1 MNEKLFY
8 PDGKSLHK
16 VVVGQS
22 GSGKS
27 VFLEESA
34 KSFLKQNKSDTF
46 RMVYFSPKQ
55 EGFIDLLKKDKKK
68 NVLGLV
74 GSVDGMLKSLEKNR
88 LTVFYPDTYEL
99 ENTMDETIDGLFDF
113 KDANPNFKCTLI
125 IDDSQV
131 FLSARKQASEA
142 FRRIALLGRS
152 RELNVIFVS
161 HAIVLNKTLE
171 GQVESLIFFTLPA
184 KAHYKQAEERYG
196 FNPEPYVEQLKTIP
210 YSFVY
215 FDVRTAQASMMN
227 PIPFES

>member
-1 MNEKLFY
+1 MNDKLFY

-27 VFLEESA
+27 VFLEQSA
-34 KSFLKQNKSDTF
+34 RSFLKQNKSDTF
-46 RMVYFSPKQ
+46 RMIYFSPKQ

-68 NVLGLV
+68 NPIGLV
-74 GSVDGMLKSLEKNR
+74 GEVEGMLKSLEKNR
-88 LTVFYPDTYEL
+88 LTVFYPDPYEL
-99 ENTMDETIDGLFDF
+99 ENTMDETIDALFDF
-113 KDANPNFKCTLI
+113 KEANPNFKATII

-131 FLSARKQASEA
+131 FLSARRQASEA

-171 GQVESLIFFTLPA
+171 GQVETLIFFTLPA
-184 KAHYKQAEERYG
+184 KAHWKQAEERYG
-196 FNPEPYVEQLKTIP
+196 FYPESYVEQLRATP
-210 YSFVY
+210 YSFVV
-215 FDVRTAQASMMN
+215 FNVRTSNASMMN
-227 PIPFES
+227 PIPLE

>member
-1 MNEKLFY
+1 MNDNLFM
-8 PDGKSLHK
+8 PSGKSLHK

-34 KSFLKQNKSDTF
+34 RAFLKTNKSETF

-68 NVLGLV
+68 N
-74 GSVDGMLKSLEKNR
+74 
-88 LTVFYPDTYEL
+88 P
-99 ENTMDETIDGLFDF
+99 I
-113 KDANPNFKCTLI
+113 KCTII

-131 FLSARKQASEA
+131 FLSSRKQASEA

-152 RELNVIFVS
+152 RELNVVFVS
-161 HAIVLNKTLE
+161 HAVVLNKTLE
-171 GQVESLIFFTLPA
+171 GQVETLIFFSLPA
-184 KAHYKQAEERYG
+184 KAHWKQTEERYG
-196 FNPEPYVEQLKTIP
+196 FNPEPLIEQLRSVP

-215 FDVRTAQASMMN
+215 FDVRSTNARMMN
-227 PIPFES
+227 PIPLE

>member
-1 MNEKLFY
+1 MLKRWSRLNEKLFF

-27 VFLEESA
+27 VFLEQSA

-55 EGFIDLLKKDKKK
+55 EGFIDLLKRDKKK
-68 NVLGLV
+68 NLLGLV
-74 GSVDGMLKSLEKNR
+74 GSVDGMLKSLETNR
-88 LTVFYPDTYEL
+88 LTVFYPDTFEL
-99 ENTMDETIDGLFDF
+99 ENTMDESIDALFDF
-113 KDANPNFKCTLI
+113 KEANPNFKCTLI

-152 RELNVIFVS
+152 

-171 GQVESLIFFTLPA
+171 GQVESLVFFTLPA

-196 FNPEPYVEQLKTIP
+196 FNPEPYVEQLKAVP
-210 YSFVY
+210 YSFIY
-215 FDVRTAQASMMN
+215 FDVRTSNVSMMN
-227 PIPFES
+227 PIPLE